1 ELREAVAHSPA
12 DVVITTG
19 STAAGPVDFLHET
32 LWLLEAPL
40 IVDSVSVRPGHPML
54 LAGLPATA
62 DGRTRRLVGLPGN
75 PLAAVAGTAT

>member
-1 ELREAVAHSPA
+1 ADRLVELREAVAHSPA

-32 LWLLEAPL
+32 LRLLDAPL

-54 LAGLPATA
+54 LARLPATA
-62 DGRTRRLVGLPGN
+62 DGRARHLVGLPGN
-75 PLAAVAGTAT
+75 PLAA